1 MHVPMA
7 MAVVVVGSSVGLAR
21 MVAVVDP
28 SVKLATEGVVVGYF
42 VGLTVAVFV
51 VQSSP
56 ESPVPVLAMALVVVG
71 RSHEMAG

>member
-7 MAVVVVGSSVGLAR
+7 MAVVVVGSSVGWAR

-28 SVKLATEGVVVGYF
+28 SVKLATEGVVVEYF
-42 VGLTVAVFV
+42 LGLTAAVFV

-56 ESPVPVLAMALVVVG
+56 ESPDPVLAMALVVVG